1 MAGPVQGHFFPQVD
15 FGRDEVPEFDR
26 LMAALQEE
34 GRRVVPVRYLGGTAW
49 LMVRHDDVLRAFRDA
64 RHFPAAAA
72 HSRYALPVQGRTLL
86 CMEGEEHRIQRA
98 LVSAAFAP
106 QAIRARLDTLL
117 QPLAHELI
125 DAFGA
130 RRELDLV
137 AEYCHRYP
145 LRVITGLLGIPRDDE
160 QQLFDWV
167 RGLFDY
173 PFNPE
178 HALEAAAQVDA
189 FLLPL
194 IRARRAQP
202 RADVISQLAQA
213 QVDGQRLDDAAILA
227 FVKLLFPAGADTT
240 YLTLGSMM
248 NAVLEDPALAARL
261 KADAALIPAAIEET
275 VRLFGAVCLM
285 PRYTE
290 SGATIGDVEIPPESW
305 VLFGVRPASRDPAVY
320 PQPGRFTLER
330 HPQRLVSFG
339 GVPHFCLGVHL
350 ARAELATSLE
360 LLLARLPGLR
370 LAQGPMPARLAVLRG
385 VQRLPVAFDDVLPSV

>member
-1 MAGPVQGHFFPQVD
+1 MAEAAQGHFFPGID
-15 FGRDEVPEFDR
+15 FGRDEVPEFDA

-49 LMVRHDDVLRAFRDA
+49 LMVRHEDVLRAFRDA

-72 HSRYALPVQGRTLL
+72 HSRYALPVQGKTLL

-106 QAIRARLDTLL
+106 EAIRARLDTLL
-117 QPLAHELI
+117 KPLAHELI

-160 QQLFDWV
+160 VQLLDWV

-173 PFNPE
+173 PFHPE
-178 HALEAAAQVDA
+178 HALHAAAQVDA

-194 IRARRAQP
+194 IRARREAP
-202 RADVISQLAQA
+202 CSDLISQLAVA

-248 NAVLEDPALAARL
+248 NAVLEDPALASRL
-261 KADAALIPAAIEET
+261 RADAGLIPAAVEET

-290 SGATIGDVEIPPESW
+290 SGAKIGDVAIPPDSW
-305 VLFGVRPASRDPAVY
+305 VLFGVRPASRDAAVY
-320 PQPGRFTLER
+320 PDPGRFDVER
-330 HPQRLVSFG
+330 HPQRLVNFG

-370 LAQGPMPARLAVLRG
+370 LARGPMPSQLAVLRG
-385 VQRLPVAFDDVLPSV
+385 VQRLPVAFDDVLPRS